1 MRRLVFLA
9 ALLLPVTATA
19 APAKDS
25 EHVVTSGE
33 TLNGIANRAGV
44 SAQAVIAA
52 NGLKA
57 PYIVKIGQTLKI
69 PRVAKPAKPA
79 STEKPVEP
87 AKTARPKKPAA
98 DVAAADE
105 AKASAEDKADQAALD
120 KAADT
125 AAPAATKVATNAV
138 RVIQGKPPLPRTV
151 GPETEVEHVVA
162 PGETLGG
169 IAERAHVPRVLIIE
183 ANALPAP
190 YAVRV
195 GQTLK
200 IPRTRRH
207 QVKAGDS
214 SFSIAMAYAVPW
226 EQIALANSLAP
237 SAPVKPGQVLLIPTL
252 LNPPTPLSGAPA
264 SPAKSMPAL
273 AESRTAR
280 FAWPLSGPVRRGFSS
295 TGDYHDGLDIAAPKG
310 ATVRAAAAGTVV
322 FAGKE
327 KDQFGNLVVI
337 DHGDGWHT
345 AYAFLSR
352 ITVKQG
358 ASVAAG
364 ERVGLVG
371 NTGKAKGDELHF
383 EVRREGK
390 PVDPVAELPKVS

>member
-1 MRRLVFLA
+1 M
-9 ALLLPVTATA
+9 LPVTATA
-19 APAKDS
+19 APEKES
-25 EHVVTSGE
+25 EHVVASGE

-44 SAQAVIAA
+44 SAQAVMAA

-57 PYIVKIGQTLKI
+57 PYVVKIGQTLKI
-69 PRVAKPAKPA
+69 PHVAKPAKP
-79 STEKPVEP
+79 TKPAKAAEP
-87 AKTARPKKPAA
+87 AKVAAPSKAAAPAA
-98 DVAAADE
+98 STDQ
-105 AKASAEDKADQAALD
+105 AKADAEEKADQAALD
-120 KAADT
+120 KAAAT
-125 AAPAATKVATNAV
+125 AAPAAKKVATNAV
-138 RVIQGKPPLPRTV
+138 RVIQGKPPLSKTT
-151 GPETEVEHVVA
+151 GPETETEHLVA
-162 PGETLGG
+162 PGETLGV

-207 QVKAGDS
+207 QVKPGDS
-214 SFSIAMAYAVPW
+214 SFSIAMDYAVPW
-226 EQIALANSLAP
+226 EQIALANSLSP
-237 SAPVKPGQVLLIPTL
+237 SASVKPGQVLLIPTL
-252 LNPPTPLSGAPA
+252 LNPPTPVSRAPA
-264 SPAKSMPAL
+264 SPAKPTPAP
-273 AESRTAR
+273 AVTKTAR
-280 FAWPLSGPVRRGFSS
+280 FAWPLTGPVRRGFSS
-295 TGDYHDGLDIAAPKG
+295 SGDYHDGLDIAAPKG
-310 ATVRAAAAGTVV
+310 TTVRAAGAGTVV

-358 ASVAAG
+358 ASVVAG

-390 PVDPVAELPKVS
+390 PVDPVSELPKVS